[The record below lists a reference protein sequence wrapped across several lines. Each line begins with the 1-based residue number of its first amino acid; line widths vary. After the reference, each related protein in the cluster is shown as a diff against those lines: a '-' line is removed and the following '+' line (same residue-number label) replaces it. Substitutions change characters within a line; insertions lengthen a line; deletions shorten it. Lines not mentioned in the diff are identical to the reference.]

1 MSYSKLKTKILLTL
15 KAPVLSLI
23 IFFLCW
29 IDIHAQDQIELVKTP
44 TPIILDGIIDEEIWE
59 VIAPFYITQYEP
71 VYQGE
76 LSEKTDI
83 RVTYDD
89 EYLYVAGRMHT
100 NDASTIASNS
110 LYRDRY
116 SGDDVFAIILDPFN
130 DNQNAL
136 RFFTNPAGVRFD
148 QSISNDAN
156 SIAGS
161 NPVNSSWNTFWDVAT
176 TQNEE
181 GWFAEMRIPFSSIGF
196 QSSDGVAEMGI
207 IVYRWIAYHNERH
220 IYPSIP
226 PNWDRGEIKPS
237 QAQDVVLKG
246 VDVKKPI
253 YFTPYG
259 LAGFSRL
266 SELSSDSS
274 QYIFDD
280 EGKLE
285 AGFDLKYNVT
295 SNLTLDV
302 TVNTDFA
309 QVEADDQQLNLTRF
323 SLQFPEK
330 RQFFQQR
337 SGLFDFNFGNTRVFY
352 SRRIGLDNSGNP
364 VRILGGARLTGRIN
378 DLDIG
383 FINLQTAKSNNLESE
398 NFNVLRLKKNVL
410 NQNSYMGGIFTS
422 RLGVDGSSNIAM
434 GLDADLNIFGDDF
447 IEMRVSQTI
456 DNQDSQSEKFS
467 LEDNSIFR
475 ITWQRRA
482 SIGLFYRFFINRS
495 GSQFEPG
502 IGFYRTNN
510 TSDYFYRLG
519 YGWIGKENSIYRQ
532 HSVNIASFNI
542 FQNETF
548 DLRSRFISL
557 EWNTDFKTVGSVE
570 VQGRFNQE
578 YLLPNEDFRVL
589 GQIFIP
595 VDNYDFFESRIS
607 YRSPNSRKF
616 QTDLGAEFGSFFDGT
631 RTQLTVEPRLIV
643 NTHFEFGGSY
653 TLTSLSF
660 PEMARRD
667 VKDFTAHLGQ
677 LRAQYAL
684 NKRLST
690 SAFIQYSNVAELIGA
705 NIRFRYNFS
714 EGRDIWIVINEQVN
728 TERDQ
733 LNRGLPDLPDLQS
746 RSILIKYNHTFTF

>member
-1 MSYSKLKTKILLTL
+1 MKFSFLFV
-15 KAPVLSLI
+15 VLSYL
-23 IFFLCW
+23 FS
-29 IDIHAQDQIELVKTP
+29 IHLSAQESIKLVKTNS
-44 TPIILDGIIDEEIWE
+44 PIILDGLIDEEIWGL
-59 VIAPFYITQYEP
+59 IKPFNFTQYEP
-71 VYQGE
+71 VFEGE
-76 LSEKTDI
+76 LSEITEVK
-83 RVTYDD
+83 VTYDD
-89 EYLYVAGRMHT
+89 EFLYVAGKMFT
-100 NDASTIASNS
+100 NDPSTIASNS

-116 SGDDVFAIILDPFN
+116 SGDDVFAIIIDPFN

-161 NPVNSSWNTFWDVAT
+161 NPVNSSWNTFWDVST
-176 TQNEE
+176 TQNEK

-196 QSSDGVAEMGI
+196 QSSDGVAEMGM
-207 IVYRWIAYHNERH
+207 IVYRWIAFHNERH

-226 PNWDRGEIKPS
+226 PNWERGEIKPS
-237 QAQDVVLKG
+237 QARDIIITG
-246 VDVKKPI
+246 VESKKPV

-259 LAGFSRL
+259 LTGFSRL
-266 SELSSDSS
+266 SELNADSS
-274 QYIFDD
+274 EYIFDD

-352 SRRIGLDNSGNP
+352 SRRIGLDSSGNP

-383 FINLQTAKSNNLESE
+383 FINLQTAGTDNIDSE

-410 NQNSYMGGIFTS
+410 NQNSYLGGIFTS
-422 RLGVDGSSNIAM
+422 RLGVDGSSNLAL

-456 DNQDSQSEKFS
+456 DDQVPESGKYNFQ
-467 LEDNSIFR
+467 DNSIFR

-482 SIGLFYRFFINRS
+482 SIGFFYRFFINRT
-495 GSQFEPG
+495 GPEFEPG

-510 TSDYFYRLG
+510 TSDYFYRFG
-519 YGWIGKENSIYRQ
+519 YGWLGEEGSIYRQ
-532 HSVNIASFNI
+532 HSVNIGSFNI
-542 FQNETF
+542 FENETF

-557 EWNTDFKTVGSVE
+557 EWNTDFKTIGSIE
-570 VQGRFNQE
+570 FQGRFNQE
-578 YLLPNEDFRVL
+578 HLLTDEDFNL
-589 GQIFIP
+589 PGEIFIP
-595 VDNYDFFESRIS
+595 VNDYDFFEANVN
-607 YRSPNSRKF
+607 YRSPNSKKL
-616 QTDLGAEFGSFFDGT
+616 QTDVRAEVGSFYDGT
-631 RTQLTVEPRLIV
+631 RTQFTLEPRIIA
-643 NTHFEFGGSY
+643 NIHFEFGGSY
-653 TLTSLSF
+653 TLTNLSF
-660 PEMARRD
+660 PNLPGRS
-667 VKDFTAHLGQ
+667 VTDFTAHLGQ
-677 LRAQYAL
+677 IRAQYAL

-690 SAFIQYSNVAELIGA
+690 SAFVQYSNVDELIGA

-714 EGRDIWIVINEQVN
+714 EGRDIWIVINEQAN
-728 TERDQ
+728 TYRNQ
-733 LNRGLPDLPDLQS
+733 INRGLPDLPHLQS
-746 RSILIKYNHTFTF
+746 RSILIKYNHTFVF